1 MNFEFLLEEGQIFIT
16 SMNLIFKDSAIFNFN
31 NVNLINE
38 DNKLKF
44 IGDIQIVFKD
54 IQNFYN
60 HFQIEKNN
68 RKNIN
73 QIDSNFIFNFD
84 DQSFELNELKV
95 SGVNN
100 EILDQG
106 LNQFN
111 SGKQNILNEVLFK
124 NKVRDFFK
132 LISLE

>member
-1 MNFEFLLEEGQIFIT
+1 
-16 SMNLIFKDSAIFNFN
+16 MNLIFKDSAIFNFN

-68 RKNIN
+68 RK
-73 QIDSNFIFNFD
+73 
-84 DQSFELNELKV
+84 
-95 SGVNN
+95 
-100 EILDQG
+100 IL
-106 LNQFN
+106 
-111 SGKQNILNEVLFK
+111 I
-124 NKVRDFFK
+124 K
-132 LISLE
+132 LIRILFIILMTGRLSLMN